1 MKFKELTAA
10 VRPDTECAHL
20 GSLAILP
27 SDRGSCDMSAG
38 PYVVEVRGWC
48 PNCGS
53 LQVSFFDPN
62 KQVDRAEWI
71 EAEGLE

>member
-1 MKFKELTAA
+1 
-10 VRPDTECAHL
+10 
-20 GSLAILP
+20 
-27 SDRGSCDMSAG
+27 
-38 PYVVEVRGWC
+38 
-48 PNCGS
+48 